1 MGVFRDK
8 EVVGAKLQ
16 RRGDIVEI
24 GISYAYKQLS
34 ADDVTVK
41 TGPLYLDA
49 DMLGG
54 LIQLLTEIKEDI
66 RENSPEDG
74 MGPVSIERDGG
85 DIWFTRSPVGVES

>member
-8 EVVGAKLQ
+8 EVIGADLR
-16 RRGDIVEI
+16 RRGDTVEL

-34 ADDVTVK
+34 APDVTVK

-54 LIQLLTEIKEDI
+54 LIQILTEIKDDL
-66 RENSPEDG
+66 RENSSEDG

-85 DIWFTRSPVGVES
+85 DIWFTRSPVGGGS

>member
-8 EVVGAKLQ
+8 EITGADLR
-16 RRGDIVEI
+16 RRGDIVEL
-24 GISYAYKQLS
+24 GISYAYKQLN

-54 LIQLLTEIKEDI
+54 LIQILTEIKDDL
-66 RENSPEDG
+66 RESLPGDG
-74 MGPVSIERDGG
+74 MGPVSIARDGG
-85 DIWFTRSPVGVES
+85 DIWFTRSPVGGES